1 MTPHTPW
8 SRLMTRLARVLAVLL
23 ASTLLAGCGD
33 SKPTPAT
40 DPDSVRK
47 LEELQKKGGQKEK

>member
-1 MTPHTPW
+1 
-8 SRLMTRLARVLAVLL
+8 MTRLARVLAVLL